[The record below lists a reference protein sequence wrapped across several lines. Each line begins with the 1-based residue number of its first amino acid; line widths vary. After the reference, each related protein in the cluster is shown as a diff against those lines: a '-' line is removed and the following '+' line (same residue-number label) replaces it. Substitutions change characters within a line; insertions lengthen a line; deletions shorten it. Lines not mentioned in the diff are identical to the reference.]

1 MAVPRRSLAQDSV
14 VYYTLTVSV
23 PFFLLLSLVTWLL
36 PLNPDLQPQTL
47 QTAEIRSA
55 EHRGRAHL
63 VQSVP
68 SLNYEAQCWCPSQ
81 FTHNMVEYTNAVCGA
96 AFNLRIQGIDPATR
110 NLGVSLYDISFSDL
124 IPVSAGDHKDKE
136 FMPRVSNET
145 QSETPTINI
154 QTPTQKE
161 SSEFLRL
168 KQEKTDKAWHF
179 IHVKTPFVL
188 FLFAICL
195 TIPHLVWILMS
206 GLVGGVN
213 VDKTLLSAMSAGRL
227 DYDSRRRL
235 YNELAHAAGESMRAC
250 SWVASALYLLL
261 KLLVCAAVLAEL
273 FVVHGSLLPQAKSV
287 GDDLKLMPRSD
298 ATILANNANDAL
310 KNCSNTPKPTQDMGY
325 SHKLLLCTMQI
336 RMLQNIQTFTLQC
349 IFNPETSTSFLP
361 FSDQNGS
368 RKEAA
373 VTQARVWEVY
383 EALYL
388 IVQTCLVLVAVV
400 NVVSLLEWLVKL
412 VAGPCR
418 RKRLSPNLPADAC
431 LLLYMADQNAGPEV
445 ARVFAQSGAW
455 GRGEGKENIALNE

>member
-1 MAVPRRSLAQDSV
+1 MAVLRRSLAQDSV
-14 VYYTLTVSV
+14 VYYTFTISV
-23 PFFLLLSLVTWLL
+23 PFFVLLSLVTWLL
-36 PLNPDLQPQTL
+36 PLSPELQPQSV
-47 QTAEIRSA
+47 EGSSA
-55 EHRGRAHL
+55 GHGGRAHL
-63 VQSVP
+63 GQSEPVL
-68 SLNYEAQCWCPSQ
+68 SYKAKCWCPVE

-110 NLGVSLYDISFSDL
+110 NLGASLYDVSFSDL
-124 IPVSAGDHKDKE
+124 IPVSAGDLKNKE
-136 FMPRVSNET
+136 FLP
-145 QSETPTINI
+145 
-154 QTPTQKE
+154 QKE

-213 VDKTLLSAMSAGRL
+213 VDKTLLSAISAGRL

-235 YNELAHAAGESMRAC
+235 WNELAHAAGESMRAC
-250 SWVASALYLLL
+250 SWMASALYLLL

-298 ATILANNANDAL
+298 ATIVANNANDAL
-310 KNCSNTPKPTQDMGY
+310 KNSSNMQKRTQDTGY
-325 SHKLLLCTMQI
+325 AHKLLLCDMKL

-349 IFNPETSTSFLP
+349 VFNPEISTTSLP
-361 FSDQNGS
+361 SSDQNGS
-368 RKEAA
+368 PRDAV
-373 VTQARVWEVY
+373 VTQARVWEFY

-388 IVQTCLVLVAVV
+388 IIQTYLVLVAVV
-400 NVVSLLEWLVKL
+400 NVVSLLEWLLKL
-412 VAGPCR
+412 VAAPCR
-418 RKRLSPNLPADAC
+418 RRRLSPDLPADAC
-431 LLLYMADQNAGPEV
+431 LLLYMADENAGPEV
-445 ARVFAQSGAW
+445 ARAFAQSGAW
-455 GRGEGKENIALNE
+455 GRGEGKESIALSE